1 MFIKYLFIGVI
12 VSFLIDLALINLQNH
27 PKVKPLLEDWQNE
40 QRIACI
46 TLWPLALLMF
56 LISFIKQ
63 FFKK

>member
-1 MFIKYLFIGVI
+1 MVFNYFFIGFGLTFI
-12 VSFLIDLALINLQNH
+12 IDLALINLQNH

-63 FFKK
+63 IFKK